1 MAWRRGAADRG
12 ASMDP
17 DRHQEI
23 ARCLFRESNDA
34 LFLFD
39 PADNRVVDANPA
51 AQRLTDMD
59 KAELCALRVFDL
71 FRSPEADDL
80 APLIDA
86 YRRTGFFHSRED
98 YELRR
103 AGGLP
108 PLPVN
113 LSVSRIHTR
122 PDPLGLVVARDI
134 SERRAAQAALD
145 RVFRLAPDLIGVARG
160 GRFEKLNP
168 AWEAALGTPADALL
182 ATPTAALVH
191 PDDPDAFAPIADGQ
205 ARELENRLRHHD
217 GTDRWIAWRAVGDAG
232 AVVAVGRDLTDRHRA
247 AEEARRADRLQR
259 ATLAAEAASAAKSQ
273 FLASISHEIRT
284 PMTAILG
291 FTELLLED
299 PRLASAVPER
309 AEDLRTIRQS
319 GLHLL
324 ALINDLLDLSEI
336 EAGKLRVIP
345 GPCSPASLAA
355 EVAASL
361 RGRAEAKG
369 LALGVEF
376 KGAVPEAIATD
387 AGRLRQI
394 LINLVGNAVKFTAE
408 GSVTLRL
415 GPGGPGP
422 GGPSLRFDVVDTGVG
437 VGPEELGRLFEPFYR
452 GAAGTAD
459 APGGTG
465 LGLAISRRLAEALG
479 GTISVQSTPGLGSTF
494 GLTLP
499 LGPPT
504 APPGTDPPRP
514 PAPASLAGRILL
526 AEDNEAVRRVVTLRL
541 QAAGA
546 TVVVARHGRE
556 ALDLALAARE
566 TPSPFDAILMDM
578 QMPVLDGYEATRQLR
593 AAGLTTPIVALT
605 AYAMAEDR
613 EECLRFGCDDH
624 VSKPVDWEQLSR
636 VLGRLLGRR

>member
-1 MAWRRGAADRG
+1 
-12 ASMDP
+12 MDP

-39 PADNRVVDANPA
+39 PADNRVVDVNPA

-59 KAELCALRVFDL
+59 KAELCALKVFDL
-71 FRSPEADDL
+71 FRGPEADDL
-80 APLIDA
+80 GPLIDA

-103 AGGLP
+103 AGPLA

-122 PDPLGLVVARDI
+122 PDPMGLVVARDI
-134 SERRAAQAALD
+134 SERKAAQDALD
-145 RVFRLAPDLIGVARG
+145 RVFRLAPDLLCVARD
-160 GRFEKLNP
+160 GRFQKLNP
-168 AWEAALGTPADALL
+168 AWEIALGYPTDSLL
-182 ATPTAALVH
+182 NMPTADLVY
-191 PDDPDAFAPIADGQ
+191 PGDPDALAPIADGET
-205 ARELENRLRHHD
+205 RESENRLRHRD

-232 AVVAVGRDLTDRHRA
+232 SVVAVGRDLTDRRRA
-247 AEEARRADRLQR
+247 QEESDRADRLER
-259 ATLAAEAASAAKSQ
+259 AKLAAEAASLAKSQ

-299 PRLASAVPER
+299 PGLAAAVPER

-324 ALINDLLDLSEI
+324 DLINDLLDLSEI
-336 EAGKLRVIP
+336 EAGKLRVIS

-387 AGRLRQI
+387 AVRLRQI
-394 LINLVGNAVKFTAE
+394 LINLVGNAVKFTRE

-415 GPGGPGP
+415 GPGGTGP
-422 GGPSLRFDVVDTGVG
+422 GGPTLRFDVVDTGVG
-437 VGPEELGRLFEPFYR
+437 VGPEGLKHLFEPFYR
-452 GAAGTAD
+452 GDAGIAD

-479 GTISVQSTPGLGSTF
+479 GTILVQSTPGVGSTF
-494 GLTLP
+494 GLVLP
-499 LGPPT
+499 IGPPT
-504 APPGTDPPRP
+504 PALGTDPPRP
-514 PAPASLAGRILL
+514 AAPIKLAGLVLL

-546 TVVVARHGRE
+546 TVVAARHGRE

-566 TPSPFDAILMDM
+566 AGSPFDAILMDM

-624 VSKPVDWEQLSR
+624 VSKPVDWDQLSR